1 MKKLKANPRMFEIHK
16 ESCVIEGEA
25 TTLLHVWL
33 APSFYSEREK
43 LLVLN
48 TELIPSLIAALKKAT
63 A

>member
-16 ESCVIEGEA
+16 ESCVIAGEA
-25 TTLLHVWL
+25 TTLLHIWL
-33 APSFYSEREK
+33 PPIFDPEGEE

-48 TELIPSLIAALKKAT
+48 AELVPSLIAALKNAT